1 MPSSKI
7 KIKATFF
14 FSHITYFEFLESPAK
29 NMLIRGVL
37 VLKKSKV
44 ILLFVAPRVSFIGC
58 YYYYYYYYYY
68 YLFSIKSDIIVLC
81 VPCVFSFWQRN
92 YHYYYIIVYVND
104 SMVILLF
111 VVFTFNIFLFS
122 TVLSQKKKKNN
133 QLILFSF

>member
-14 FSHITYFEFLESPAK
+14 FFSHITYFEFLESLAK

-44 ILLFVAPRVSFIGC
+44 ILLFMAPCVSFIG
-58 YYYYYYYYYY
+58 YYYYYYYY

-81 VPCVFSFWQRN
+81 VPCVFSFRQRN

-111 VVFTFNIFLFS
+111 VVFTFNIF
-122 TVLSQKKKKNN
+122 
-133 QLILFSF
+133 SFIF

>member
-7 KIKATFF
+7 KINATFF

-37 VLKKSKV
+37 VFKKSKV
-44 ILLFVAPRVSFIGC
+44 ILLFVAPRVSFIG
-58 YYYYYYYYYY
+58 YYYY

-81 VPCVFSFWQRN
+81 VPCVFSFRQRN

-111 VVFTFNIFLFS
+111 VVFTFNIFLF
-122 TVLSQKKKKNN
+122 
-133 QLILFSF
+133 IF

>member
-58 YYYYYYYYYY
+58 YYYYY
-68 YLFSIKSDIIVLC
+68 LFSIKSDITVLC
-81 VPCVFSFWQRN
+81 VPCVFSFRQWN
-92 YHYYYIIVYVND
+92 YHYYYFIFYVNE
-104 SMVILLF
+104 SMVILFF
-111 VVFTFNIFLFS
+111 VVFTFNIFLFLQYFH
-122 TVLSQKKKKNN
+122 TQKKKKKN

>member
-68 YLFSIKSDIIVLC
+68 LFSIKSDITVLC
-81 VPCVFSFWQRN
+81 VPCVFSFRQRN

-111 VVFTFNIFLFS
+111 VVFTFNIFLF
-122 TVLSQKKKKNN
+122 
-133 QLILFSF
+133 IF

>member
-44 ILLFVAPRVSFIGC
+44 ILLFVAPHVSFIGC
-58 YYYYYYYYYY
+58 YYYY

-81 VPCVFSFWQRN
+81 VPCVFSFRQRN

-122 TVLSQKKKKNN
+122 
-133 QLILFSF
+133 F